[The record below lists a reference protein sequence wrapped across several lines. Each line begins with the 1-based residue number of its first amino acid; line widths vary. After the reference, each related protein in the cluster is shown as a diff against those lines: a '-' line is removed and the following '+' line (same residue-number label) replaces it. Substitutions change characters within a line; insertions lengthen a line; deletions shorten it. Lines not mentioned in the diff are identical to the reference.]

1 VVFGRRTGAIDEVD
15 NTILSCPCPDV
26 QRTTRADC
34 PLSRVVASDTLHNE
48 RPSMGFLDPTTLE
61 VAGSDLHRDCLAR
74 LCSTFRLSQPPGASF
89 RLHRPALF
97 HAGSAPGLQTFRGFP
112 SPVARIASRHSCPS
126 CCFSSRSLHQ
136 RADEADAPPQ
146 LQGFAHPESPYR
158 WSRCYPKS
166 TDRSSR
172 SLRPC
177 RGTYPSGLDLVLPR
191 SLLSWAFTPR
201 WTASRPSRRW
211 LCRVSKNQRTG

>member
-1 VVFGRRTGAIDEVD
+1 VFPKDPLVECAKHLP
-15 NTILSCPCPDV
+15 ILSWTSTPLQSLTPGVPPPGAMTRNGPAPDD
-26 QRTTRADC
+26 R
-34 PLSRVVASDTLHNE
+34 PLMRLI
-48 RPSMGFLDPTTLE
+48 GPTTLE
-61 VAGSDLHRDCLAR
+61 ATGSDQHRVCLAR

-136 RADEADAPPQ
+136 QTDEADAPPQ